1 MSSAINSSL
10 HNFKVVMLDAE
21 CRYAN
26 WAGDIAASDFVWD
39 FVRFDSR
46 ESLLLHLEE
55 HICDAVIIPCSM
67 RAQVDIE
74 LMAKIANVQP
84 TLVRVFIGAEYWNAA
99 QKSNAADVA
108 HRIYPSSVNIEGMGE
123 SLEYQ
128 IKLLKLLNRNSLQA
142 YVGAVG
148 CLPSPPSIYRQLTA
162 AINSDRAD
170 LGEISEIVEQ
180 DPALVAQIMKQ
191 VNSAFFGFERTIV
204 NVNEAISM
212 LGVRNLR
219 SLALSSQLNDQF
231 KSPDDWQAF
240 SFEKLHA
247 RSLIIARLA
256 QSICRRAGASKVMQD
271 QAFLAGLLH
280 DLGVLI
286 MASNNPEQYKKLLN
300 YAVKKKKPIYLV
312 EKAAFGF
319 FHGEV
324 AGALL
329 ALWNLPPQVIEAVM
343 LHHVPHLSKDT
354 SFSVLTAVHVADA
367 MIPSVHVEGECN
379 LASNLSL
386 RYLDQVGVMD
396 EVPQWRIVANEYRV
410 RMVSNS

>member
-1 MSSAINSSL
+1 MSTITNSSL

-21 CRYAN
+21 CRYTN
-26 WAGDIAASDFVWD
+26 WTRDVTASNLAWD
-39 FVRFDSR
+39 FVRFDSKD
-46 ESLLLHLEE
+46 SLLLCLDEQ
-55 HICDAVIIPCSM
+55 ICDAVIIPCSM

-74 LMAKIANVQP
+74 LMAQIAKRHP
-84 TLVRVFIGAEYWNAA
+84 TSVRVFMGAEYWNAA
-99 QKSNAADVA
+99 QKAKAADVA
-108 HRIYPSSVNIEGMGE
+108 HRIYPSAVTIEDLGA

-128 IKLLKLLNRNSLQA
+128 IKLLHLLNRSSLQA
-142 YVGAVG
+142 YVGSVG
-148 CLPSPPSIYRQLTA
+148 CLPSPPSIYRQLTD

-170 LGEISEIVEQ
+170 LADIGEIVEQ
-180 DPALVAQIMKQ
+180 DPAVVAQIMKQ

-204 NVNEAISM
+204 DLKEAISM

-219 SLALSSQLNDQF
+219 SLALSSQLNNQF
-231 KSPDDWQAF
+231 KSPDDWKAF
-240 SFEKLHA
+240 SFEQMNA
-247 RSLIIARLA
+247 RSLVVARLA
-256 QSICRRAGASKVMQD
+256 QTICRRAGASKVMQD

-280 DLGVLI
+280 DLGILI
-286 MASNNPEQYKKLLN
+286 MASHNPEQYKKLLN
-300 YAVKKKKPIYLV
+300 YAVKKSKPIYLV

-343 LHHVPHLSKDT
+343 LHHVPHLSKDHD
-354 SFSVLTAVHVADA
+354 FKVLTAVHVADA

-410 RMVSNS
+410 RMVSNL